1 MHLKGMLISHSAWA
15 EEHKPT
21 SLVLQ
26 AHMSHRMRSSVNTEC
41 TCVHAGHAAVG
52 SLYRGWAVYRGGAGE
67 VVCPPPQEL
76 HSSLAACR
84 DRVVNVVVMIA
95 APPTW

>member
-1 MHLKGMLISHSAWA
+1 MHLKGMLVSHHSAWA
-15 EEHKPT
+15 EEYKPT

-26 AHMSHRMRSSVNTEC
+26 AHMSHTMRSSVNTEC

-52 SLYRGWAVYRGGAGE
+52 SLYRGWPVYIQRRGRGGGVSPSTGAT
-67 VVCPPPQEL
+67 QL
-76 HSSLAACR
+76 LSR
-84 DRVVNVVVMIA
+84 DMVVNVVVMIA